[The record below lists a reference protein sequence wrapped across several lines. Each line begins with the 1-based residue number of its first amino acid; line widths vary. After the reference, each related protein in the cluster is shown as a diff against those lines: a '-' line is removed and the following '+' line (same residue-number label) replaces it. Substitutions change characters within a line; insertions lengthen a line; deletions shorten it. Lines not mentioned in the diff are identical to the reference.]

1 MTCRYEEKLKK
12 ADEAVRHIMGE
23 NGILK
28 RKFITF
34 QKEVDSS
41 FSELHE
47 LVNQKKELYE
57 IVNGCQRDIQFVNI

>member
-1 MTCRYEEKLKK
+1 
-12 ADEAVRHIMGE
+12 MGE